1 MCFFFNFYICEPNK
15 DNGFSLFNQDINET
29 GALDDLDYFDTL
41 DKDIIPPYW
50 IVAGCVLVAGVIT
63 IIAGKQ
69 EKHFLTLRRL
79 SVDSLSH
86 LAYKAQWRDL

>member
-1 MCFFFNFYICEPNK
+1 M
-15 DNGFSLFNQDINET
+15 
-29 GALDDLDYFDTL
+29 
-41 DKDIIPPYW
+41 
-50 IVAGCVLVAGVIT
+50 AGCVLVAGVIT